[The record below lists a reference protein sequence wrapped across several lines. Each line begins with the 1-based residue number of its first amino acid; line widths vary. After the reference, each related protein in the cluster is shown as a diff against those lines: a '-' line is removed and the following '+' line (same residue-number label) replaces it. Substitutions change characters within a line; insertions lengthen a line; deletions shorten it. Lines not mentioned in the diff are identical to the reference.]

1 DRTLPQSRRHSAPR
15 WPPLPAPAP
24 CRGCEPPALGPRAR
38 CDRHRRANRHRAWR
52 RRLWRF
58 ADLHQP
64 RGDRASD
71 HEKLFRSSD
80 CGVRTENIELKDID
94 KCELIEKAELT
105 ANGELTE
112 NFERTEKL
120 ERTKLASHLVRR
132 SHSVRTY
139 RCT

>member
-1 DRTLPQSRRHSAPR
+1 M
-15 WPPLPAPAP
+15 
-24 CRGCEPPALGPRAR
+24 
-38 CDRHRRANRHRAWR
+38 
-52 RRLWRF
+52 
-58 ADLHQP
+58 
-64 RGDRASD
+64 
-71 HEKLFRSSD
+71 
-80 CGVRTENIELKDID
+80 RTENIELKDID

-139 RCT
+139 RCTWFSIKCSHSRTTENLSPKTPKIEGTPLAQLGGQGIRSALSLTPFI